1 MTNEETVKIVD
12 KVCSAWNQ
20 MLTMAAKKD
29 MYVTWFHLLKDVDFH
44 DANSVVDELI
54 IEDERFMPRVGTVRR
69 RVLAKKF
76 GAPPEPIIA
85 WQQMRAAA
93 ESIGSG
99 VESVQLHELVRVAIS
114 KLGGTGALGLHTN
127 GDREAFFTVYRS
139 VVAEWERKNYGIAGN

>member
-20 MLTMAAKKD
+20 MLTMASKKD
-29 MYVTWFHLLKDVDFH
+29 MYVTWFHLLKDIDFL
-44 DANSVVDELI
+44 DANSVVDDLI

-69 RVLAKKF
+69 RVLAKKL

-85 WQQMRAAA
+85 WQQMRNAAD
-93 ESIGSG
+93 SIGSG
-99 VESVQLHELVRVAIS
+99 VDSFVIHDLVRVAIGR
-114 KLGGTGALGLHTN
+114 LGGTSALSMHTN

-139 VVAEWERKNYGIAGN
+139 VVAEWERKNYGIA